1 MIYPDTSFLVS
12 LYLND
17 ANGDAATAFAE
28 ENGGPFAVSPLVR
41 IEMSNAF
48 RLWQFRKILTPAKVR
63 SVFRD
68 VAEDIASGFLKE
80 TPIAWSDLLVEA
92 EKLSSNFT
100 PKTGNRTLDI
110 LHVAAA
116 LALGA
121 KRFLS
126 FDQRQ
131 RTLAE
136 SVGLSVHPR
145 FSKEL
150 LKDDRR

>member
-1 MIYPDTSFLVS
+1 MTYPDTSFLVS

-17 ANGDAATAFAE
+17 ANGEAATVFAE
-28 ENGGPFAVSPLVR
+28 ENGGPFILTPLVR
-41 IEMSNAF
+41 MEMSNAF

-68 VAEDIASGFLKE
+68 VSEDITSGFLKE
-80 TPIAWSDLLVEA
+80 TPVAWSDLLVEA
-92 EKLSSNFT
+92 EKLSSKHT

-116 LALGA
+116 QALGA

-131 RTLAE
+131 RVLAE
-136 SVGLSVHPR
+136 SVGLQVQPGINQSC
-145 FSKEL
+145 F
-150 LKDDRR
+150 